1 MTLLATRESAP
12 EKVRRGGR
20 SFTKLATWGI
30 CALVLVWSLNGIQL
44 DLGVLTEGQRGAR
57 LLISGLMTPDLSR
70 EWLEVC
76 VAAAI
81 ETVQIAIVGLAIAAV
96 VAAPL
101 GLLLAGNV
109 NAPRPIREA
118 VRAVAAVL
126 RGVPDLL
133 WALLLVAALGPGPA
147 AGALAIGIHGAGALA
162 KLWAEQLESV
172 DPNPVEA
179 MQMMG
184 ASRPAVAGLAIA
196 PLARGGIVSLL
207 LFQAE
212 CNIRSSTVLGFVGA
226 GGIGQ
231 ELAINLKLFRYE
243 QLSTLVLAVLALML
257 VTDLLSR
264 IWRRRLGAQ
273 I

>member
-1 MTLLATRESAP
+1 MTMTATRATPPARAS
-12 EKVRRGGR
+12 RRKPSWKR
-20 SFTKLATWGI
+20 MTTWVVCVLI
-30 CALVLVWSLNGIQL
+30 LVWSVNGIQL
-44 DLGVLTEGQRGAR
+44 DLGVLSEGQRGAKI
-57 LLISGLMTPDLSR
+57 LVSGLMSPDLSR
-70 EWLEVC
+70 EWLAVC
-76 VAAAI
+76 FSAAI

-96 VAAPL
+96 LAAPL
-101 GLLLAGNV
+101 GVLLAGNV
-109 NAPRPIREA
+109 NAPRLVREG
-118 VRAVAAVL
+118 VRAVSAIL

-147 AGALAIGIHGAGALA
+147 AGALAIGIHGAGSLA
-162 KLWAEQLESV
+162 KLWAEQMEAV

-184 ASRPAVAGLAIA
+184 AGRPAIAALAIV
-196 PLARGGIVSLL
+196 PLARSGIASLL

-243 QLSTLVLAVLALML
+243 QLSTLVLFVLGMML
-257 VTDLLSR
+257 LTDGLSR

-273 I
+273 V